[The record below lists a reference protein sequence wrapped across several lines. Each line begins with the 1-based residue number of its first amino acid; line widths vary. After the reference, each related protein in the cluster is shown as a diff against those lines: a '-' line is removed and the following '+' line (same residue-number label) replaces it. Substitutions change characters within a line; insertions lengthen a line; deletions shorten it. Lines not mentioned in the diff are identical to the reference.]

1 MLDLTAKVNQ
11 YVPVKLTA
19 DLSKLSTNQKKML
32 PFLFQAAE
40 IMDRCFWYQAYG
52 DRDAFAGR
60 DIVESR
66 RSTQFTIINYGPWD
80 GLDGNRPFL
89 KSFGDKPLGAK
100 FLSLQYDPQR
110 I

>member
-1 MLDLTAKVNQ
+1 MLEKFKELNNQPTRPVMFLLFFCLLSSTALCQEPVLELTAKVNQ

-52 DRDAFAGR
+52 DRDALLASVSNP
-60 DIVESR
+60 DA
-66 RSTQFTIINYGPWD
+66 TQFDY
-80 GLDGNRPFL
+80 
-89 KSFGDKPLGAK
+89 
-100 FLSLQYDPQR
+100 
-110 I
+110 